1 MALLSMPTDL
11 RGQALPSL
19 RIGDRSIVI
28 PKGLKPDELETIM
41 RIVNRSDSEERFDD
55 RISIATV
62 DGLNENDAVR
72 MAYFELRNA
81 NKPITELIKS
91 KYRKA
96 VGLE

>member
-1 MALLSMPTDL
+1 LALLTL
-11 RGQALPSL
+11 RRSAFGQALPSL
-19 RIGDRSIVI
+19 RIGDCSIVI

-41 RIVNRSDSEERFDD
+41 QIVNRSESEERFDD

-62 DGLNENDAVR
+62 DGVNENDAVR

>member
-1 MALLSMPTDL
+1 M
-11 RGQALPSL
+11 
-19 RIGDRSIVI
+19 I
-28 PKGLKPDELETIM
+28 PKGLKPDELEKIKRVLART
-41 RIVNRSDSEERFDD
+41 DSEELFDE
-55 RISIATV
+55 RIAIATV

>member
-1 MALLSMPTDL
+1 
-11 RGQALPSL
+11 L
-19 RIGDRSIVI
+19 RIGDCQIVI
-28 PKGLKPDELETIM
+28 PKGLKPDELEKIKRVLART
-41 RIVNRSDSEERFDD
+41 DSEELFDE
-55 RISIATV
+55 RIAIATV

>member
-1 MALLSMPTDL
+1 
-11 RGQALPSL
+11 
-19 RIGDRSIVI
+19 VI
-28 PKGLKPDELETIM
+28 PKGLKPDELEKIKRVLART
-41 RIVNRSDSEERFDD
+41 DSEELFDE
-55 RISIATV
+55 RIAIATV
-62 DGLNENDAVR
+62 DGVNENDAVR

>member
-1 MALLSMPTDL
+1 V
-11 RGQALPSL
+11 QSL
-19 RIGDRSIVI
+19 RIGDCSIVI

-41 RIVNRSDSEERFDD
+41 RIVNRSESEERFDD

-62 DGLNENDAVR
+62 DGVNENDAVR

-81 NKPITELIKS
+81 NKPITDYIKN

>member
-1 MALLSMPTDL
+1 
-11 RGQALPSL
+11 
-19 RIGDRSIVI
+19 VI
-28 PKGLKPDELETIM
+28 PKGLKPDELEKIKRVLART
-41 RIVNRSDSEERFDD
+41 DSEELFDE
-55 RISIATV
+55 RIAIATV

>member
-1 MALLSMPTDL
+1 V
-11 RGQALPSL
+11 QSL

-28 PKGLKPDELETIM
+28 PKGLKPDELEKIKRVLART
-41 RIVNRSDSEERFDD
+41 DSEELFDE
-55 RISIATV
+55 RIAIVTV
-62 DGLNENDAVR
+62 EGVDENEAVR
-72 MAYFELRNA
+72 LGYFQVRNA